1 MPLTGKDIVNI
12 LQLDELAR
20 ETITDQRYSG
30 ACLEA
35 IKRLLEYDELKNQKQ
50 LPFKAGDTVWYVD
63 KFGSVIECKIV
74 RMAFTD
80 DMRVCTYY
88 QSSNGHYGFNGYME
102 DFSELGRSVFLTEE
116 EACREGVQHEYS
128 A

>member
-1 MPLTGKDIVNI
+1 MELTGKDIVNI

-20 ETITDQRYSG
+20 ETVSDTHYSS

-35 IKRLLEYDELKNQKQ
+35 IKRLLEYDDLKNQKQ
-50 LPFKAGDTVWYVD
+50 LPFKTGDTVWYVD

-80 DMRVCTYY
+80 DMKVCAYY
-88 QSSNGHYGFNGYME
+88 QSSNSHYGFNGYME
-102 DFSELGRSVFLTEE
+102 DFSELGRTIFLTED
-116 EACREGVQHEYS
+116 EACKGGIKCEYS